1 LATRGDDPDGGAV
14 SNTGY
19 QHLGRDGVFSRA
31 EALDL
36 GETDKSLA
44 RARRAGVIVR
54 LRRGRYVSAETYSA
68 CDERGKH
75 LLRARA
81 ALDSQLGEAV
91 LAGVSAAALYGFDL
105 YDQDLS
111 DVHLLRMDGVKP
123 HNAAST
129 NHHAVTLPITDN
141 DVHVV
146 GGIRLVSP
154 ARAVWEVACRS
165 SLEGGVVTADSA
177 LRLDPSLGGPLAELA
192 ARFAFVPGSRQ
203 ARAAINLA
211 DGRAESPG
219 ESVTR
224 VQFHRYRIPMPELQY
239 AVVNHRGEVAG
250 EADFYWE
257 DARHLG
263 EFDGKVKY
271 LKFLRAGE
279 SPSDC
284 VFREK
289 RREDSMRAGL
299 RGMSRFTW
307 ADVMPQRARRTMED
321 LAHALEESRRLYVRG
336 RVIIGS

>member
-1 LATRGDDPDGGAV
+1 M
-14 SNTGY
+14 
-19 QHLGRDGVFSRA
+19 
-31 EALDL
+31 
-36 GETDKSLA
+36 
-44 RARRAGVIVR
+44 
-54 LRRGRYVSAETYSA
+54 YVSAETYAA
-68 CDERGKH
+68 CDDREKH
-75 LLRARA
+75 LLLARA

-91 LAGVSAAALYGFDL
+91 LTGVSAAALHGFAL
-105 YDQDLS
+105 HDQDLS
-111 DVHLLRMDGVKP
+111 EVHLLRLDQVKP
-123 HNAAST
+123 HHAAST
-129 NHHAVTLPITDN
+129 SHHAVTLPVADHDITAVDG
-141 DVHVV
+141 V
-146 GGIRLVSP
+146 RAVSA

-177 LRLDPSLGGPLAELA
+177 LHLDPRLIGPIGELA
-192 ARFAFVPGSRQ
+192 SQFAYVPGSGQGRK
-203 ARAAINLA
+203 AIKLA

-224 VQFHRYRIPMPELQY
+224 VQFYRYRIPMPELQY

-271 LKFLRAGE
+271 LKFLRPGE

-289 RREDSMRAGL
+289 RREDAMRAGL
-299 RGMSRFTW
+299 RGMSRFAW

-321 LAHALEESRRLYVRG
+321 LSRALEESRRLYVRG
-336 RVIIGS
+336 RVIITS

>member
-1 LATRGDDPDGGAV
+1 MNN
-14 SNTGY
+14 SGY
-19 QHLGRDGVFSRA
+19 EHLGRDGVFSRA
-31 EALDL
+31 AALEW

-54 LRRGRYVSAETYSA
+54 LRRGMYVSAETYSA
-68 CDERGKH
+68 CDDCGKH

-81 ALDSQLGEAV
+81 ALDAQQGEAM
-91 LAGVSAAALYGFDL
+91 LTGVSAAALYGFAL

-111 DVHLLRMDGVKP
+111 DVHLLRMDQVKP
-123 HNAAST
+123 HHAAST
-129 NHHAVTLPITDN
+129 NHHSVTLPITEN
-141 DVHVV
+141 DVYVV
-146 GGIRLVSP
+146 SGIRTVSA

-165 SLEGGVVTADSA
+165 SLERGVVTADSA
-177 LRLDPSLGGPLAELA
+177 LHLDSSLIGPIAELTE
-192 ARFAFVPGSRQ
+192 RFAYVPGSRQ
-203 ARAAINLA
+203 GRAAIKLA

-224 VQFHRYRIPMPELQY
+224 VQFHRYRIPIPELQY
-239 AVVNHRGEVAG
+239 AVLDDPDGVAG

-271 LKFLRAGE
+271 LKFLRPGE

-307 ADVMPQRARRTMED
+307 ADVMPQSARQTMEN
-321 LAHALEESRRLYVRG
+321 LARALENSRRLYVRG
-336 RVIIGS
+336 RVIITS

>member
-1 LATRGDDPDGGAV
+1 M
-14 SNTGY
+14 SNSAGY
-19 QHLGRDGVFSRA
+19 EHLGRNGVFSRA
-31 EALDL
+31 EALDW

-44 RARRAGVIVR
+44 RARHAGLIVR
-54 LRRGRYVSAETYSA
+54 LRRGMYVSAKIYSA
-68 CDERGKH
+68 CDDRGKH

-81 ALDSQLGEAV
+81 ALDAQQGEAV
-91 LAGVSAAALYGFDL
+91 LTGVSAAALYGFAL
-105 YDQDLS
+105 HDQDLS
-111 DVHLLRMDGVKP
+111 AVHLLRMDQVRP
-123 HNAAST
+123 HCAAST
-129 NHHAVTLPITDN
+129 IHHAVTMPITVD
-141 DVHVV
+141 DVDIVD
-146 GGIRLVSP
+146 GIRAVSA

-177 LRLDPSLGGPLAELA
+177 LHLDPGLIGPITEIA
-192 ARFAFVPGSRQ
+192 AQFAYAPGSRQ
-203 ARAAINLA
+203 GRAAIKLA

-239 AVVNHRGEVAG
+239 VVVDHRGAVAG

-271 LKFLRAGE
+271 LKFLRPGE

-307 ADVMPQRARRTMED
+307 ADVMPQRAHRTMED

-336 RVIIGS
+336 RVIIAS